1 MNNKQKAQA
10 IKRDLEA
17 RFKGARFDVSVIADD
32 VHVDFIGGDRHD
44 AEFPDTGAAVQE
56 MVKVIRKTIPGF
68 EWMDYETPEGDMV
81 YAEG

>member
-32 VHVDFIGGDRHD
+32 VHVDFIGGDDHAD
-44 AEFPDTGAAVQE
+44 EFPDTKAAVQE
-56 MVKVIRKTIPGF
+56 MTKVIRKTIPDF
-68 EWMDYETPEGDMV
+68 EWLDYDKDGVTV